1 MGHFVKTLRM
11 AGHDQPLHRVALFG
25 RQGLP
30 CLQPQGFFAIAAA
43 GQQCYRTPCSIA
55 MRLPA
60 LPQGLALLQQG
71 GVGRGIE
78 LEVAG
83 HHHRRDAQRLQPLR
97 ILGGLCVSYG
107 QAAVALP
114 GQLRQALPLA
124 QGFFTEPGIGQ
135 GYRHALLA
143 AGLQQLGP
151 DFGFHD

>member
-43 GQQCYRTPCSIA
+43 GQQRHRACGPLLRVPTA
-55 MRLPA
+55 A
-60 LPQGLALLQQG
+60 QVLALLQQD
-71 GVGRGIE
+71 GVGRGVE
-78 LEVAG
+78 LEVAS

-97 ILGGLCVSYG
+97 ILGGLCVRHG
-107 QAAVALP
+107 QASVALP
-114 GQLRQALPLA
+114 GQLWQALPLA
-124 QGFFTEPGIGQ
+124 QGFFAEPGIDQ
-135 GYRHALLA
+135 NHRHLLLA

-151 DFGFHD
+151 DLGFHD